1 MFPFQSSHSGDK
13 MHKLKSSQKSICRE
27 FITLTQTGKLNIDLF
42 ILDFFS
48 NFILF
53 IFQFKTL
60 KTLKNSN
67 SCLPFFQCLGE
78 KTALYC
84 LSQHDWKLEV
94 ALDNYFANPE
104 VSEDQCEI
112 LMAEPKF
119 QLYYREP
126 RSAVDRKKLESVF
139 SRYKDPSEPDK
150 IGMEGVVRFLDDL
163 QLDPS
168 SR

>member
-1 MFPFQSSHSGDK
+1 M
-13 MHKLKSSQKSICRE
+13 
-27 FITLTQTGKLNIDLF
+27 
-42 ILDFFS
+42 
-48 NFILF
+48 
-53 IFQFKTL
+53 
-60 KTLKNSN
+60 
-67 SCLPFFQCLGE
+67 
-78 KTALYC
+78 
-84 LSQHDWKLEV
+84 